1 VLPALACHQRCLFGE
16 TLPGTPDWYGVLT
29 DIVARSP
36 GPVYLV
42 GAQGGAAAE
51 RTFARRSIQLRDDFV
66 ASEFRLSVGEDRI
79 EDCLPKGAR
88 RDARIGER
96 AGLQVRVG
104 ESDADLQAFYEIYL
118 SNCHRLKIVPLP
130 PDFVFAERQR
140 NPEGCL
146 VLFAELDGEVVGA
159 RLLQLQ
165 DRVLRIVE
173 GASDRSASD
182 AQPDAFLTREVLR
195 FAVERDALIV
205 DYGITE
211 ADNAGLRAFKRR
223 MGFAERGDVI
233 SLAYDP
239 GVRAEIPPPPPRP
252 AMRHARVDIALLEAC
267 NFACGFC
274 YREPWVP
281 ELESVEARQ
290 RIDRV
295 AALRESGVAFSGG
308 EPTLRSDLP
317 ELIAY
322 ARAQG
327 IDDVQLH
334 TNGWK
339 AADLVY
345 AKELRSAGLGSALV
359 SLHSHRADT
368 FGAVTSTRPEYLA
381 RTLAAIDNL
390 RDAGVHV
397 LLSHVLNALNFAD
410 FPEYIQFIARRFPG
424 AELFLFFVYPSVKG
438 AGHPHLYPRLAE
450 VVEPLHSGLT
460 IAQERGVHVEIDNLA
475 GLPLCMLQGF
485 EERSKWFNAL
495 EGEEASGG
503 EVDDHHVKSPE
514 MRHAAQCSECR
525 WVERCPG
532 FWSEYLDLHGDA
544 ELIPVAP

>member
-1 VLPALACHQRCLFGE
+1 MASPHSEAPDSFPEWVPVDPDCDGERPACIFRNSQWVLPALACHQRCLFGE

-223 MGFAERGDVI
+223 RGFAERGDVI
-233 SLAYDP
+233 SLA
-239 GVRAEIPPPPPRP
+239 
-252 AMRHARVDIALLEAC
+252 
-267 NFACGFC
+267 
-274 YREPWVP
+274 
-281 ELESVEARQ
+281 
-290 RIDRV
+290 
-295 AALRESGVAFSGG
+295 
-308 EPTLRSDLP
+308 
-317 ELIAY
+317 
-322 ARAQG
+322 
-327 IDDVQLH
+327 
-334 TNGWK
+334 
-339 AADLVY
+339 
-345 AKELRSAGLGSALV
+345 
-359 SLHSHRADT
+359 
-368 FGAVTSTRPEYLA
+368 
-381 RTLAAIDNL
+381 
-390 RDAGVHV
+390 
-397 LLSHVLNALNFAD
+397 
-410 FPEYIQFIARRFPG
+410 
-424 AELFLFFVYPSVKG
+424 
-438 AGHPHLYPRLAE
+438 
-450 VVEPLHSGLT
+450 
-460 IAQERGVHVEIDNLA
+460 
-475 GLPLCMLQGF
+475 
-485 EERSKWFNAL
+485 
-495 EGEEASGG
+495 
-503 EVDDHHVKSPE
+503 
-514 MRHAAQCSECR
+514 
-525 WVERCPG
+525 
-532 FWSEYLDLHGDA
+532 
-544 ELIPVAP
+544 